1 MHCSN
6 AVLPSSCCLFKTLCF
21 LLSHP
26 RVAFF
31 GPTTTIAQRSESHN
45 WQICTTVRTIFR
57 CISYPSTTYKIC
69 REYFQL
75 DVVLKNYYS
84 KYCCTI
90 QLRLYFV
97 YNTKGN
103 SPLLYVQ
110 LLVVYLQL
118 GAYLG
123 VSPCQH
129 GTHSS
134 SSWRSPRRSCM
145 CLLVDTP
152 K

>member
-1 MHCSN
+1 MFSSLELFKLWLVHCSN

-97 YNTKGN
+97 YNTIVLPNLTFATKGHQGN
-103 SPLLYVQ
+103 
-110 LLVVYLQL
+110 
-118 GAYLG
+118 
-123 VSPCQH
+123 
-129 GTHSS
+129 
-134 SSWRSPRRSCM
+134 
-145 CLLVDTP
+145 
-152 K
+152 